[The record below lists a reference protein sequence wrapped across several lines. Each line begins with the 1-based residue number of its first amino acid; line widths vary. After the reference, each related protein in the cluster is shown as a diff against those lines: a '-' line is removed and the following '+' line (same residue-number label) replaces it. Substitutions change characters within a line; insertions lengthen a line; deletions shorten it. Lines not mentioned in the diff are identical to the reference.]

1 MKINRARLGY
11 LAAGIVMILL
21 APVAFAQVC
30 MLGECSA
37 MTTEFR
43 NLELRPTTI
52 ALLPP
57 ETTLKKK
64 KTFSSEEMIS
74 ESAMLEASL
83 TNALSK
89 RITELGYE
97 LRIVTLEDTQ
107 ADDKLAALMT
117 QANQRYNEEYSKIVA
132 FKVSGVKYRRYSVGA
147 DARILADYLN
157 VDAVAFPRMQAVGH
171 TTFSFGGSGSINME
185 FGIVHA
191 RTGDIEGFFGAVNIG
206 GPFSGGKSIKSILK
220 KPDKHM
226 RKIVKTSTKKMPAAG
241 KALKPENLDITKIRA
256 LELHDPMDEE
266 DMLSD
271 LEALLAEPDAG

>member
-1 MKINRARLGY
+1 MKTNGALLRY

-21 APVAFAQVC
+21 TPIAFAQVC
-30 MLGECSA
+30 LMGECSA

-43 NLELRPTTI
+43 NLELRPTSI

-107 ADDKLAALMT
+107 TDDKLAAL
-117 QANQRYNEEYSKIVA
+117 QRCS
-132 FKVSGVKYRRYSVGA
+132 
-147 DARILADYLN
+147 LN
-157 VDAVAFPRMQAVGH
+157 
-171 TTFSFGGSGSINME
+171 
-185 FGIVHA
+185 
-191 RTGDIEGFFGAVNIG
+191 
-206 GPFSGGKSIKSILK
+206 
-220 KPDKHM
+220 
-226 RKIVKTSTKKMPAAG
+226 
-241 KALKPENLDITKIRA
+241 NL
-256 LELHDPMDEE
+256 
-266 DMLSD
+266 
-271 LEALLAEPDAG
+271 